1 MTDSAKQDAAKAGAE
16 PAGGE
21 QAGAEQAG
29 AEQAGAEQADA
40 EATSAHAEDDEGKP
54 DLDEVKRQFREALD
68 RKREQHAN
76 GTGQGG
82 RDAGKIHGS
91 QGPATSRRSFRRKS
105 G

>member
-1 MTDSAKQDAAKAGAE
+1 MTDSAKQDAPVAK
-16 PAGGE
+16 
-21 QAGAEQAG
+21 AEQADATPAKAAQAD
-29 AEQAGAEQADA
+29 AERADAEQADA
-40 EATSAHAEDDEGKP
+40 ETTSAHAEDAEGKP
-54 DLDEVKRQFREALD
+54 DLDAVKRQFREALD

-76 GTGQGG
+76 GSGQGG

>member
-1 MTDSAKQDAAKAGAE
+1 MTDSAKQDA
-16 PAGGE
+16 P
-21 QAGAEQAG
+21 QANMKQADAEQAD
-29 AEQAGAEQADA
+29 AEQADAEQADA

-76 GTGQGG
+76 GSGQGG

>member
-1 MTDSAKQDAAKAGAE
+1 MTDSAKQDAPVAKA
-16 PAGGE
+16 E
-21 QAGAEQAG
+21 Q
-29 AEQAGAEQADA
+29 AEQADA
-40 EATSAHAEDDEGKP
+40 APAKAEQADAAAASAHAGDDEAKP

-68 RKREQHAN
+68 RKRDKHAN
-76 GTGQGG
+76 SSGQGG